1 MKAKGKL
8 LVTAKI
14 FDKKRTLRTPEKS
27 LRFDL
32 KACRIIF

>member
-14 FDKKRTLRTPEKS
+14 FDKKRTFEIPEKS

-32 KACRIIF
+32 KAYRIIF